1 MPAYTRWWE
10 EEEGLYSQP
19 PQDGGRK
26 RKAYI
31 ATYTRYKEGG
41 RGRLI

>member
-19 PQDGGRK
+19 IQDGGRK

-31 ATYTRYKEGG
+31 ASLYKMVEG
-41 RGRLI
+41 RGRPI